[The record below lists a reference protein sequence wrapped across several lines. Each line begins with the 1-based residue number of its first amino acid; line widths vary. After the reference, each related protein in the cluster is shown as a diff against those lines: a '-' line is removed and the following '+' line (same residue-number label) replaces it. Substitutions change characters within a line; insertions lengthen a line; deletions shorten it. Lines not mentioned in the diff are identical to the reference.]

1 MAISIDTA
9 VLRRRNT
16 VRALAAIVAANA
28 VIFVALRI
36 LAIISS
42 ELAGGIISVLSLPSS
57 PGSLSSCPWSPV
69 TYMFTQYDALHVI
82 LNMLWFTWFGLIL
95 ADAGAR
101 ARFIVM
107 TYIAGGL
114 AAAAGYL
121 ILSPGPGA
129 FLIGSSG
136 AVMAIVAAAA
146 TATPRTRLDLPLL
159 RSVSVATAAI
169 AIAVI
174 YAVGIAIGVGGSHV
188 AHICGALAGI
198 AAGVVLRRISSITAT
213 VRGREPSAG
222 PGAAPILDKVRSS
235 GFEALTA
242 EERARLISA
251 SREADQSVK

>member
-1 MAISIDTA
+1 MAITIDTA
-9 VLRRRNT
+9 GLRRRKA
-16 VRALAAIVAANA
+16 VMALAAIVAVNA
-28 VIFVALRI
+28 LIFVALRI
-36 LAIISS
+36 VAGISP
-42 ELAGGIISVLSLPSS
+42 ELAGRVIAVLSLPSS
-57 PGSLSSCPWSPV
+57 SESLSSCVWSPV

-101 ARFIVM
+101 ARFIVI
-107 TYIAGGL
+107 TYLAGGL

-121 ILSPGPGA
+121 IMSPGPGS

-146 TATPRTRLDLPLL
+146 ISTPRTRLDLPLL

-174 YAVGIAIGVGGSHV
+174 YAVGIAVGVGGSHV
-188 AHICGALAGI
+188 AHICGAMAGI
-198 AAGVVLRRISSITAT
+198 AAGIIFRHTLSMTGTIRGAERS
-213 VRGREPSAG
+213 VRPS
-222 PGAAPILDKVRSS
+222 AAPILDKVRSS

-242 EERARLISA
+242 EERASLISA
-251 SREADQSVK
+251 SRDSGHSVK